1 MKRLDELKW
10 KVFFLTDI
18 FVLKATKSSIDKCK
32 LNGKLG
38 NVPYITRTDLNNGW
52 DELVG
57 KQQDY
62 QNDTG
67 NVITIGLD
75 TQSVFYQPIPFYT
88 GQNIQ
93 ILSSIKMNKY
103 VASFIIPMLK
113 IQMKKFN
120 WGGNGATLG
129 RLKRLKIILPVDE
142 KEEPDYAYMEAYMR
156 EEERAILEQYKEY
169 IKSVQ
174 SKEEPEKVVFVG
186 RKWQTFFMDEV
197 FDIRSSVR
205 LTKDDMIAGNRPF
218 VGASDSNNGV
228 TAFVSNT
235 NSSLDSNVLGV
246 NYNGSVVDN
255 FYHPYEAIF
264 SDDVKRLH
272 FKNYKDDKYAYL
284 FVKQAILQQKS
295 KFEYGYK
302 FNGERMKRQ
311 QILLP
316 VTISSEPDYAFMSAY
331 MKRIEYEMQ
340 QRYLD
345 YLKHSLNHTVQ

>member
-10 KVFFLTDI
+10 KAFFLTDV

-32 LNGKLG
+32 LNGKYG
-38 NVPYITRTDLNNGW
+38 SVPYITRTDTNNGW
-52 DELVG
+52 DGLVG
-57 KQQDY
+57 EQLDY
-62 QNDTG
+62 HKDIG
-67 NVITIGLD
+67 NVITVGLD

-93 ILSSIKMNKY
+93 VLSSIKMNKY
-103 VASFIIPMLK
+103 VASFIIPILK

-142 KEEPDYAYMEAYMR
+142 KDEPNYAYMEAYMR
-156 EEERAILEQYKEY
+156 NEERTLLEQYKEF
-169 IKSVQ
+169 IKTVRLQ
-174 SKEEPEKVVFVG
+174 KEPEKVVFEG
-186 RKWQTFFMDEV
+186 KRWKAFFMDEV
-197 FDIRSSVR
+197 FEIKSSVR
-205 LTKDDMIAGNRPF
+205 LTKDNMVAGNRPF

-228 TAFVSNT
+228 TAFVSNV
-235 NSSLDSNVLGV
+235 NNSLDSNVLGV

-316 VTISSEPDYAFMSAY
+316 VTISGEPDYAFMSAY

-340 QRYLD
+340 SQYLT
-345 YLKHSLNHTVQ
+345 YLEK